1 MDIVKV
7 VLTSL
12 LSVVAM
18 FFIAKLMGHKQV
30 SQLDFFDYVSGITV
44 GSVAAELAT
53 EFEAPWKP
61 LIAMLVYGAISV
73 MLSCISNKFPRSR
86 KYLNGTPTVIMD
98 NGVIYRENLKKA
110 KLDISELM
118 LMCREAGYFDL
129 NDIQTAV
136 FECNGRLS
144 ILPVSA
150 RRPLTADDVKLKVEQ
165 ELIGTEVIADGRVL
179 SGNLKRRGLDGVWL
193 KRQLEK
199 QGIKDE
205 KDVFLGV
212 CDNNNV
218 LTVFKA
224 K

>member
-7 VLTSL
+7 ALTSL

-18 FFIAKLMGHKQV
+18 FVIAKLMGHKQV

-53 EFEAPWKP
+53 ELETPWKP
-61 LIAMLVYGAISV
+61 LIAMLVYGVISV
-73 MLSCISNKFPRSR
+73 LLSYISNKFPGSR

-144 ILPVSA
+144 ILPVST
-150 RRPLTADDVKLKVEQ
+150 RRSLNADDVKLKVKQ
-165 ELIGTEVIADGRVL
+165 ELIGTELIADGRVL
-179 SGNLKRRGLDGVWL
+179 SENLKRRGLDTVWL
-193 KRQLEK
+193 KKQLEK
-199 QGIKDE
+199 QGIKNE
-205 KDVFLGV
+205 KEVFLGV
-212 CDNNNV
+212 CDNDNV